1 MFAPTKT
8 WRRWH
13 RRVNV
18 NQRRYAVSSALA
30 ASAVPALVMARGHR
44 ISKVKTV
51 PLVVADESFQSIKK
65 TRQAVDLL
73 KQVNAYDDVERAI
86 HSKKL
91 RAGSGK
97 MRNRRYRHRRGPL
110 VVYTVKSAPYVK
122 SFSNIPGVETINVS
136 RLDLLK
142 LAPGGHLGRFI
153 VWTRDAFEKLNTLF
167 GTHKKASSVKSGF
180 HLPRSILTNADLN
193 RIINSDEVQSAIRHR
208 RVSKRVSK
216 VKKNPL
222 KNIGALRSLNP
233 YAIVQKRR
241 AILENKANRVHRHKA
256 RHEKKN
262 PNKLHK
268 SGEKPKTH
276 KQFHKFLVS

>member
-18 NQRRYAVSSALA
+18 NQKRYAVASALA

-44 ISKVKTV
+44 IARLRAI
-51 PLVVADESFQSIKK
+51 PLVLADESFQNVKK

-73 KQVNAYDDVERAI
+73 KKVKAYDDVERAI

-91 RAGSGK
+91 RAGAGK

-110 VVYTVKSAPYVK
+110 VVYTDKSAPFVK
-122 SFSNIPGVETINVS
+122 AFRNIPGVETLNVN
-136 RLDLLK
+136 RLNLLR

-153 VWTRDAFEKLNTLF
+153 VWTRDAFVRLDALF
-167 GTHKKASSVKSGF
+167 GSHKAGASLKSGF
-180 HLPRSILTNADLN
+180 HLPRPMLSNADLN

-208 RVSKRVSK
+208 RSSKRVSK

-222 KNIGALRSLNP
+222 KNIGTLRSLNP
-233 YAIVQKRR
+233 FAIVHKRR
-241 AILENKANRVHRHKA
+241 AILANRANRIRRHKLRVA
-256 RHEKKN
+256 KKN
-262 PNKLHK
+262 PNKRHD
-268 SGEKPKTH
+268 KPRDTT
-276 KQFHKFLVS
+276 KFKKLLLS